1 MPAATIALCN
11 HLKSNGIYCASPAL
25 RGQAHCYFH
34 ANWRRNYV
42 NGKPAPFALPLLEDA
57 NAIQLAI
64 QRVIRAILTGELDN
78 KRAGLILFALQT
90 ASANLK
96 NTDFEPFKLQPTALR
111 QTREPQLEPIAEA
124 EDEQEEEEQE
134 EEEEEQVPDDE
145 TEELEQ
151 LETDTEE
158 EQDQDEGEEQEQE
171 QEQEQGEPEETPEDE
186 TDPFTRLPP
195 ASQRLLRLANGG
207 KLPRFKPASEVS
219 DRDLMKMILKLVTA
233 T

>member
-34 ANWRRNYV
+34 ANWHRNYV

-111 QTREPQLEPIAEA
+111 QTREPQLEDIE
-124 EDEQEEEEQE
+124 EEEEEEEEEQE
-134 EEEEEQVPDDE
+134 EGEQIPDDE
-145 TEELEQ
+145 AEEPEQ

-158 EQDQDEGEEQEQE
+158 EQDQDEGEEQEQK
-171 QEQEQGEPEETPEDE
+171 QEQGEPEEPPEDE

-207 KLPRFKPASEVS
+207 KVPRFKPASEVS

>member
-1 MPAATIALCN
+1 MPAATIALCS
-11 HLKSNGIYCASPAL
+11 HLKSNGVYCASPAL
-25 RGQAHCYFH
+25 RGQPHCYFH
-34 ANWRRNYV
+34 SNWHRNYV
-42 NGKPAPFALPLLEDA
+42 TGKPAPFELPLLEDA

-96 NTDFEPFKLQPTALR
+96 HTDFEPFKLQPTALR
-111 QTREPQLEPIAEA
+111 QTREPQLEDIE
-124 EDEQEEEEQE
+124 EEEEEEEEEQE
-134 EEEEEQVPDDE
+134 EGEQIPDDE
-145 TEELEQ
+145 AEEPEQ

-158 EQDQDEGEEQEQE
+158 EQDQDEGEEQEQK
-171 QEQEQGEPEETPEDE
+171 QEQGEPEEPPEDE

-207 KLPRFKPASEVS
+207 KLPRFKPGSEVS
-219 DRDLMKMILKLVTA
+219 DRDLMKMILKLA
-233 T
+233 AAK